1 MKYYL
6 TTPIYYAN
14 AAPHI
19 GHAYTT
25 FAADTIRSLKRM
37 QGFDA
42 VLTTG
47 TDEHGQK
54 VERAAKAAGK
64 TEQEFTD
71 VISAEFAK
79 KWKKLGLHV
88 DRFERNTSDRHA
100 QVVQDLFN
108 RCVKNGHVYK
118 GSYTG
123 QYCVYDEAYVNNA
136 KPGDPCPDCGR
147 TTETVTEENYFFRLS
162 AFQDRLLDLFERDPG
177 FIQPD

>member
-37 QGFDA
+37 QGYDS

-64 TEQEFTD
+64 TEQEFTG
-71 VISAEFAK
+71 VISEEYDRQ
-79 KWKKLGLHV
+79 WKKLGLHG
-88 DRFERNTSDRHA
+88 DRVQRTSRPRHA
-100 QVVQDLFN
+100 RHVQ
-108 RCVKNGHVYK
+108 
-118 GSYTG
+118 
-123 QYCVYDEAYVNNA
+123 
-136 KPGDPCPDCGR
+136 
-147 TTETVTEENYFFRLS
+147 
-162 AFQDRLLDLFERDPG
+162 ER
-177 FIQPD
+177 F

>member
-25 FAADTIRSLKRM
+25 FAADTIRRLKRM

-71 VISAEFAK
+71 VISAEFARQ
-79 KWKKLGLHV
+79 WKTLGLHV
-88 DRFERNTSDRHA
+88 DRFERTTSDRHE

-147 TTETVTEENYFFRLS
+147 TT
-162 AFQDRLLDLFERDPG
+162 
-177 FIQPD
+177 